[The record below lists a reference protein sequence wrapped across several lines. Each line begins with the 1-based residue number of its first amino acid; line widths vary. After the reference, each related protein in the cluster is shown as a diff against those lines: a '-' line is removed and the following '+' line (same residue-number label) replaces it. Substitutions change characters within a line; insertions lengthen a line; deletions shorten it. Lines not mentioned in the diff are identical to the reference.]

1 MGHEAIL
8 LQKQTLQQKPQKML
22 QILNPNTGCRRLDA
36 LYNPVAATVALSL
49 ICCNL
54 LQLVANLIEK
64 HGVIPKKCYP
74 ETFSNESSR
83 QMNNMLKSKMREFSY
98 DLFNATKKEASDEDI
113 AKMIQDQM
121 KIIHR

>member
-1 MGHEAIL
+1 MVHDPINDGG
-8 LQKQTLQQKPQKML
+8 QWDM
-22 QILNPNTGCRRLDA
+22 
-36 LYNPVAATVALSL
+36 
-49 ICCNL
+49 
-54 LQLVANLIEK
+54 VANLIEK
-64 HGVIPKKCYP
+64 HGVMPKKCYP